1 MAIAYLGLG
10 TNLGERRR
18 NLRDAL
24 RQLAE
29 VVSIQAVSSV
39 YESEP
44 VGFREQPDFWN
55 LVVRVETELDP
66 FELLERVSEVERR
79 LGRTRPFPGAP
90 RTIDVDILLYDDAVI
105 RTPELQI
112 PHPRM
117 LERAFV
123 LRPLAE
129 LDPGVE
135 HPIAGRTVGEIL
147 AGATGLERAE
157 RLFGGAELLRDD
169 DA

>member
-1 MAIAYLGLG
+1 G

-29 VVSIQAVSSV
+29 AVSIQAVSSV

-79 LGRTRPFPGAP
+79 LGRSRRFPGAP
-90 RTIDVDILLYDDAVI
+90 RTIAVDVLPYDDAVI
-105 RTPELQI
+105 PTPELQL

-117 LERAFV
+117 LERASV

-147 AGATGLERAE
+147 AGA
-157 RLFGGAELLRDD
+157 
-169 DA
+169 